1 LRVPFLVLRSIVH
14 LTPHCES
21 VCLYQVFKWTKS
33 KRKEL
38 LPIKKEKEREATNSV
53 CVPSIVH
60 KYKRVHKLVSKRESE
75 KRGKCANLGA
85 SPFCNQATVSRVLVR
100 H

>member
-1 LRVPFLVLRSIVH
+1 VRVCVYTKP
-14 LTPHCES
+14 
-21 VCLYQVFKWTKS
+21 YQVLKWIKS
-33 KRKEL
+33 KRKEI
-38 LPIKKEKEREATNSV
+38 LPIKKKEKEREETNSV

-60 KYKRVHKLVSKRESE
+60 KYKRFHKLVSKRESE

-85 SPFCNQATVSRVLVR
+85 SPLCNQATVSRVLVQ